1 MKTRK
6 NKNTRRKKYIK
17 KTLYSRRKTRITR
30 KKKGG
35 DGGFFS
41 NLRKKRNILKQLKT
55 NIKNKKRDININ
67 YYQPIL
73 KLEREIEY
81 DRVQAN
87 QDGFYFIADQ
97 TKKKKNILNS
107 LLGNVQA
114 MEYNITCQK
123 EYENIIKKLD
133 NKLDYELVT
142 YDNILKLC
150 ESEKP
155 EEEELY
161 IYLQNKKMKPINN
174 SQFSVNDDDD
184 YDYDDGK
191 PGSIYSGDSLP
202 SSLPE

>member
-55 NIKNKKRDININ
+55 NINNKIKDINTK
-67 YYQPIL
+67 YYQPMQELRI
-73 KLEREIEY
+73 KMNS
-81 DRVQAN
+81 DRVQAIQYGLYYRAN
-87 QDGFYFIADQ
+87 QTDI
-97 TKKKKNILNS
+97 NIYNDLKRNA
-107 LLGNVQA
+107 QA
-114 MEYNITCQK
+114 MEDNIICQE
-123 EYENIIKKLD
+123 EYEKIIKKLD

>member
-35 DGGFFS
+35 DGWFFS

-55 NIKNKKRDININ
+55 NIKNKIRDININ
-67 YYQPIL
+67 YYHPIL
-73 KLEREIEY
+73 QLEREIKY
-81 DRVQAN
+81 DRVKEN
-87 QDGFYFIADQ
+87 QDGLYFRADQ
-97 TKKKKNILNS
+97 TKKNINNLNS
-107 LLGNVQA
+107 LLGNVEA
-114 MEYNITCQK
+114 MKYNITCQK
-123 EYENIIKKLD
+123 EYENIIKNLH
-133 NKLDYELVT
+133 NNLDYELVT

-150 ESEKP
+150 ESKNP

-161 IYLQNKKMKPINN
+161 IYLQDVQNKKMKPINK
-174 SQFSVNDDDD
+174 SQLSVNDDDHD
-184 YDYDDGK
+184 HDE
-191 PGSIYSGDSLP
+191 PGSNYSGDSLP

>member
-17 KTLYSRRKTRITR
+17 KTLYSRRKTRLTR
-30 KKKGG
+30 KKEGG

-55 NIKNKKRDININ
+55 NIRNKIKEINTN
-67 YYQPIL
+67 YYQPML
-73 KLEREIEY
+73 QLRRNMTSDHDRGKQYGLYYRADQKLLNEY
-81 DRVQAN
+81 DDLKQKSE
-87 QDGFYFIADQ
+87 I
-97 TKKKKNILNS
+97 
-107 LLGNVQA
+107 
-114 MEYNITCQK
+114 MEDNITCQE

-133 NKLDYELVT
+133 NKLDYDLVT

-161 IYLQNKKMKPINN
+161 IYLQNKKMKPINK
-174 SQFSVNDDDD
+174 SPLSVNHDGNDD
-184 YDYDDGK
+184 Y
-191 PGSIYSGDSLP
+191 SSLGDSLP